1 MCTNTSIYLVVKMK
15 FISQTEG
22 DCQWSQWFD
31 VTAAGVVTEAIMWSL
46 SSIQLVALTVTTK
59 GL

>member
-1 MCTNTSIYLVVKMK
+1 M
-15 FISQTEG
+15 EG
-22 DCQWSQWFD
+22 CQAIDCQWSQIVMWFY
-31 VTAAGVVTEAIMWSL
+31 VTAAGVVTEAIMWPL